1 MPPCTCS
8 SPDALDWIRR
18 VFRECV
24 SDDRELLGFYL
35 ALITVAC
42 WMTAQIPQ
50 LILNFRQKSARGLSP
65 WFLAQWLAG
74 DSFNLIGCLATGDQ
88 APTQTYT
95 AVYFVLSDLALL
107 CQYVYYRERRSGR
120 RQRRGDA
127 DDEDSSNASLYDAL
141 RSEDGG
147 ESSGGESA
155 TDPRGR
161 GEGARGSMSPI
172 GGFVLASA
180 SALAL
185 AATAASRGDTDGA
198 VASSGVLRSALQVD
212 DCEYNGNPQ
221 WMQNFGRGVGYLAT
235 AFYLGGRFAQI
246 AKNRRRRTTE
256 GLSLTMF
263 ALAVTANLAYG
274 TSVLCASKS
283 TAAVMH
289 AMPWLLGSFGTV
301 VLDLTI
307 LASFP
312 AASSLLSLFGRRRRR
327 SVIGD
332 ENYE

>member
-35 ALITVAC
+35 ALVTIAC

-50 LILNFRQKSARGLSP
+50 LILNFRAKSARGLSP

-120 RQRRGDA
+120 RRRRRDT
-127 DDEDSSNASLYDAL
+127 DDEDSNASLYETL
-141 RSEDGG
+141 RSDDGG

-161 GEGARGSMSPI
+161 GEGARGPMSPI

-185 AATAASRGDTDGA
+185 AATAASRGDADGA
-198 VASSGVLRSALQVD
+198 VASSGILRSALRVD

-235 AFYLGGRFAQI
+235 AFYLGGRLAQI
-246 AKNRRRRTTE
+246 AKNRRRCSTE
-256 GLSLTMF
+256 GLSSTMF
-263 ALAVTANLAYG
+263 ALAATANIAYG
-274 TSVLCASKS
+274 TSVLCVSKS
-283 TAAVMH
+283 TAAVMR

-312 AASSLLSLFGRRRRR
+312 AARSGVEGDGRR
-327 SVIGD
+327 
-332 ENYE
+332 

>member
-50 LILNFRQKSARGLSP
+50 LFSFSTKVSSRIVPVVSRAVARRGLVQSHRM
-65 WFLAQWLAG
+65 
-74 DSFNLIGCLATGDQ
+74 S
-88 APTQTYT
+88 
-95 AVYFVLSDLALL
+95 
-107 CQYVYYRERRSGR
+107 RHRRSSADADVHGGVLCPERSRAVVSVRVLQRASR
-120 RQRRGDA
+120 RAKAKAPGWP

-141 RSEDGG
+141 RSEDGA

-155 TDPRGR
+155 TDPRVR

-172 GGFVLASA
+172 GGFVLA
-180 SALAL
+180 ALAAL
-185 AATAASRGDTDGA
+185 SGPAATAASRGDTDGA

-235 AFYLGGRFAQI
+235 AFYLGGRFGKSSRRIGAG
-246 AKNRRRRTTE
+246 ARRR
-256 GLSLTMF
+256 G
-263 ALAVTANLAYG
+263 
-274 TSVLCASKS
+274 SV
-283 TAAVMH
+283 
-289 AMPWLLGSFGTV
+289 
-301 VLDLTI
+301 
-307 LASFP
+307 
-312 AASSLLSLFGRRRRR
+312 
-327 SVIGD
+327 
-332 ENYE
+332 

>member
-1 MPPCTCS
+1 M
-8 SPDALDWIRR
+8 
-18 VFRECV
+18 
-24 SDDRELLGFYL
+24 
-35 ALITVAC
+35 
-42 WMTAQIPQ
+42 
-50 LILNFRQKSARGLSP
+50 
-65 WFLAQWLAG
+65 
-74 DSFNLIGCLATGDQ
+74 
-88 APTQTYT
+88 
-95 AVYFVLSDLALL
+95 
-107 CQYVYYRERRSGR
+107 
-120 RQRRGDA
+120 
-127 DDEDSSNASLYDAL
+127 
-141 RSEDGG
+141 
-147 ESSGGESA
+147 
-155 TDPRGR
+155 
-161 GEGARGSMSPI
+161 
-172 GGFVLASA
+172 LASA
-180 SALAL
+180 SANAL

-198 VASSGVLRSALQVD
+198 VASRGVLRSALQVD

-246 AKNRRRRTTE
+246 AKNRCRRTTE

-283 TAAVMH
+283 TAAVMR

-312 AASSLLSLFGRRRRR
+312 AASSLLCLFGRRRRR

>member
-141 RSEDGG
+141 RSEDGA

-155 TDPRGR
+155 TDPRVR

-246 AKNRRRRTTE
+246 AKNRCRRTTE

-283 TAAVMH
+283 TAAVMR

-312 AASSLLSLFGRRRRR
+312 AASSLLCLFGRRRRR

>member
-35 ALITVAC
+35 ALVTIAC

-50 LILNFRQKSARGLSP
+50 LILNFREKSARGLSP

-120 RQRRGDA
+120 RRRRRDT
-127 DDEDSSNASLYDAL
+127 DDEDSNASLYETL
-141 RSEDGG
+141 RSDDGG
-147 ESSGGESA
+147 ESSGGESV

-161 GEGARGSMSPI
+161 GEGARGPMSPI

-185 AATAASRGDTDGA
+185 AATASSRGDTDGA
-198 VASSGVLRSALQVD
+198 VASSGILRSALRVD

-235 AFYLGGRFAQI
+235 AFYLGGRLAQI
-246 AKNRRRRTTE
+246 AKNRRRRSTE
-256 GLSLTMF
+256 GLSSTMF
-263 ALAVTANLAYG
+263 ALAVTANIAYG
-274 TSVLCASKS
+274 TSVLCVSKS
-283 TAAVMH
+283 SAAVMR

-307 LASFP
+307 LTSFP
-312 AASSLLSLFGRRRRR
+312 AARSGVEGDGRR
-327 SVIGD
+327 
-332 ENYE
+332 

>member
-1 MPPCTCS
+1 M
-8 SPDALDWIRR
+8 
-18 VFRECV
+18 
-24 SDDRELLGFYL
+24 
-35 ALITVAC
+35 
-42 WMTAQIPQ
+42 
-50 LILNFRQKSARGLSP
+50 
-65 WFLAQWLAG
+65 
-74 DSFNLIGCLATGDQ
+74 
-88 APTQTYT
+88 
-95 AVYFVLSDLALL
+95 YFVLSDLALL

-155 TDPRGR
+155 TDPRVR

-235 AFYLGGRFAQI
+235 AFYLGGRLAQI
-246 AKNRRRRTTE
+246 AKNRRRRTTK

-283 TAAVMH
+283 TAAVMR